1 MKNKTYVTV
10 SLGCKVNS
18 YEIDSLKT
26 KLEDA
31 GYLPALA
38 TDEVSVALINTC
50 SVTSNAD
57 RKSRQQIRRLAKK
70 FPSATLVVMGCYSQI
85 NLELATTIPEI
96 SIMLGTSKRNNIITH
111 LETYSKTK
119 TQIIDI
125 DEDSRAFSYEEL
137 KTVGRPEQKRAY
149 LKIQDGC
156 DQFCTF
162 CIIPLTRGKLRSR
175 SEEEIINEA
184 KELVTNGYQ
193 EIVLTG
199 IHTGAYGVDL
209 TTTNLTKLVKEILK
223 AVPSLYK
230 LRISSIEANQV
241 TDELLKI
248 METDERLARHLHIP
262 LQAGTDEVLR
272 RMNRKYT
279 TNEFKKMIK
288 KIREKAPNVAITTDV
303 IVGFPGETENLFEET
318 VAFIKEVNFSEL
330 HVFPYSLRT
339 RTPAATFKDHVA
351 PQEKKR
357 RVQTLLKLSNEL
369 NESYSNKFI
378 GKKVKVLVETYDET
392 LKVYKGHTSN
402 YLEVLI
408 QSNESLENEVVT
420 VTFKGYKKVANL
432 DSVAK

>member
-26 KLEDA
+26 KLEEA
-31 GYLPALA
+31 GYLPALVS
-38 TDEVSVALINTC
+38 DKVSVALINTC

-70 FPSATLVVMGCYSQI
+70 FPDATLVVMGCYSQI
-85 NLELATTIPEI
+85 NRELAVTIPEI
-96 SIMLGTSKRNNIITH
+96 DIMLGTSKRNNIIKH
-111 LETYSKTK
+111 LETFSENK

-125 DEDSRAFSYEEL
+125 DDDSRTFSYEEL
-137 KTVGRPEQKRAY
+137 KTIGRPEQKRAY

-175 SEEEIINEA
+175 AESEIINEA
-184 KELVTNGYQ
+184 KELVESGYK

-209 TTTNLTKLVKEILK
+209 KTTNLTKLVKEILS
-223 AVPSLYK
+223 AVPKLYK

-241 TDELLKI
+241 TDELLEI

-262 LQAGTDEVLR
+262 LQAGSDEILR

-279 TNEFKKMIK
+279 TGEFITMIQ

-303 IVGFPGETENLFEET
+303 IVGFPGETEALFAET
-318 VAFIKEVNFSEL
+318 VAFIKAVNFSEL
-330 HVFPYSLRT
+330 HVFPYSMRT
-339 RTPAATFKDHVA
+339 RTPAATFKEHVA
-351 PQEKKR
+351 PQEKKN

-392 LKVYKGHTSN
+392 LKLYKGHTSN

-408 QSNESLENEVVT
+408 ESKEELENEVVT
-420 VTFKGYKKVANL
+420 VTFNGYKQVSYL
-432 DSVAK
+432 DSVVK